1 MSTYVD
7 LVTKR
12 TELKRYLSVMSYEQS
27 DIPLNSFLY
36 TFQTVMMAEILFK
49 HKYSENNEYLLSRQ

>member
-1 MSTYVD
+1 MSMYVD

-12 TELKRYLSVMSYEQS
+12 TELKRYLSMMSHEQS
-27 DIPLNSFLY
+27 DTPLNSFLY